1 MEKSPQ
7 TMRIEDIALRL
18 ITPQK
23 VLDPYIFDSNGVI
36 HDDIRKRLLHR
47 TGFLIKNTVDQIS
60 GLEVT
65 DICIT
70 GSAATYLY
78 YDRSDIDMK
87 IIVRNK
93 SNPIIKDNNDG
104 LLEFLPMLANSYHL
118 KNRSFYID
126 DRFVDIKLSPH
137 HVDIL
142 GLYSVLNRQWLIK
155 PNPNDTVG
163 FSLEEIME
171 EYHRQLNEIQKI
183 IDEHQKHSAA
193 ATLEDYHIL
202 LDRYRDYLT
211 NTNTI
216 KDYIV
221 YKLLNYKRA
230 LRILGAASV
239 NTCRRT
245 LSF

>member
-1 MEKSPQ
+1 MNKKPKVITIQ
-7 TMRIEDIALRL
+7 DIAKRL

-23 VLDPYIFDSNGVI
+23 ILDPYIFDSNGVI
-36 HDDIRKRLLHR
+36 HDNIRKRLLHR
-47 TGFLIKNTVDQIS
+47 TDVLTKHTVDKIS

-65 DICIT
+65 DVCIT

-78 YDRSDIDMK
+78 YDHSDIDMK

-93 SNPIIKDNNDG
+93 SNPIIKDSDEG
-104 LLEFLPMLANSYHL
+104 LLEFLPMLANSYHI
-118 KNRSFYID
+118 KNRSFFID

-142 GLYSVLNRQWLIK
+142 GLYSVLNRKWLIT

-163 FSLEEIME
+163 YSLEEIME
-171 EYHRQLNEIQKI
+171 EYHRQLNEIQNI

-193 ATLEDYHIL
+193 ATLEDYHAM